1 MRSSLIV
8 LAVILATLR
17 VVQVMLARRIRRAAL
32 VAAVRRGGSTAVR
45 GSELSLAALVAL
57 RRGAAEAGRKRGG
70 KSTPAGGD
78 RTPSPFTE
86 WRYYGFSNHPAD
98 ADASG
103 AEPSEVVASSPEV
116 GSVVSILPDGCI
128 TTVVNGCVYRQCGSV
143 WYQRQYT
150 GSDVTYVVVR
160 AP

>member
-8 LAVILATLR
+8 LAVVLATMR
-17 VVQVMLARRIRRAAL
+17 VVQAALARHMRRASL
-32 VAAVRRGGSTAVR
+32 VPAVRRRGSAAV
-45 GSELSLAALVAL
+45 GVSELSLADGVTV
-57 RRGAAEAGRKRGG
+57 RSGTAEAGRRRGG
-70 KSTPAGGD
+70 RGAAAAGD
-78 RTPSPFTE
+78 RAPSRFTE
-86 WRYYGFSNHPAD
+86 WRYYGFSNHPAE
-98 ADASG
+98 ADASA
-103 AEPSEVVASSPEV
+103 AEPSEVVATSPEV
-116 GSVVSILPDGCI
+116 GSVVSLLPDGCV